1 MKMDGLYTA
10 LVTPVKDGKV
20 DRKAMSKL
28 IDYVIAGGSDG
39 LLVLGGTG
47 EYASLSHEQRVD
59 AIKICIEENKKR
71 VPVMVGIL
79 STGLPEAITMGKLS
93 KELGADSVMVI
104 TPFYVTPSQK
114 GIKNYYLSFAESVD
128 LPIVLYNIPF
138 RTNSNLLPET
148 VAEILQGTDKI
159 VGMKETS
166 PSYLQATHLMSY
178 FGDKITFFCGEEPLL
193 YPQLLAGCKGAIMAS
208 SNLFPSFFKEMISR
222 VQSGNVEG
230 AKEMHFQLIPFLKSA
245 FAECNPGPL
254 KAAMKYVGLDCG
266 DALLPLLPP
275 GPELSK
281 ILYKDVD
288 NLNSWIKKNG
298 L

>member
-1 MKMDGLYTA
+1 MDGLYTA

-20 DRKAMSKL
+20 DRRAMSEL
-28 IDYVIAGGSDG
+28 INHVIDGGSDG
-39 LLVLGGTG
+39 LVVLGGTG
-47 EYASLSHEQRVD
+47 EYASLSYEQRVD
-59 AIKICIEENKKR
+59 AIKITIEENKKR

-79 STGLPEAITMGKLS
+79 STGLPEAIMMGKLS
-93 KELGADSVMVI
+93 KELGADSAMLI

-114 GIKNYYLSFAESVD
+114 GIMNYYLSFDEAVN
-128 LPIVLYNIPF
+128 LPLVLYNIPF

-148 VAEILQGTDKI
+148 VAEILKRTGNV

-166 PSYLQATHLMSY
+166 PSYLQATQLMAY

-193 YPQLLAGCKGAIMAS
+193 YPQLLAGCRGAILAS
-208 SNLFPSFFKEMISR
+208 SNLFPSFFKEMIRR
-222 VQSGNVEG
+222 VESEDLQG
-230 AKEMHFQLIPFLKSA
+230 AREMHFELIPFLKSA

-254 KAAMKYVGLDCG
+254 KAAMKHVGLDCG

-275 GPELSK
+275 GPELLER
-281 ILYKDVD
+281 LYKDVD
-288 NLNSWIKKNG
+288 NLKAWINKNN